1 LAGDDPAGG
10 YAMKWIQYLAGAI
23 VFAVFLEPASALED
37 VQVDELRSDFESV
50 IQGLNENSFDRFH
63 RAIAKDDMTKRIFG
77 GRIIEPEV
85 KKAFTNDFSASVEQ
99 MFAASFPKS
108 KTEILGDLIDFQF
121 AGSEG
126 RAVVRYASSGYRYS
140 YHVYELG
147 LNSRGRVVI
156 LDWIDYSQGNR
167 FSDGAREALVM
178 AMPSKP
184 ATRNI
189 LANKKLGE
197 GEIFQAGELFKAVR
211 DKKADRFFQ
220 IYDGMDEILHNET
233 VIMRLN
239 LDMSL
244 MARDGKRIEN
254 AVRMLVE
261 KHPDESLH
269 SLRLVEYYIPKRQFQ
284 KAIDALVRLQDGIGV
299 RDGATES
306 LKASA
311 ALAMGNTEDAETY
324 ALEATVVEPSLELSW
339 WSLLR
344 ARTRAE
350 NYSGAM
356 QALSHLEDDFGHT
369 LDPEK
374 LKRDRFLKVLAD
386 KQEYLDWRASRE

>member
-1 LAGDDPAGG
+1 
-10 YAMKWIQYLAGAI
+10 MKWIQCLAGIAA
-23 VFAVFLEPASALED
+23 FAGFLGPASALED
-37 VQVDELRSDFESV
+37 VPVDELRSDFESV
-50 IQGLNENSFDRFH
+50 VQGLNDNSFDRFH
-63 RAIAKDDMTKRIFG
+63 RAIASKNMLARIFG
-77 GRIIEPEV
+77 SRMIEPEV
-85 KKAFTNDFSASVEQ
+85 KKAFTSNFSASIEQ
-99 MFAASFPKS
+99 MFASSFPKS
-108 KTEILGDLIDFQF
+108 KTDILGALIDFQF
-121 AGSEG
+121 KGSEG

-147 LNSRGRVVI
+147 LDSKGRMVI
-156 LDWIDYSQGNR
+156 LDWIDYYQGNR
-167 FSDGAREALVM
+167 FSDEAGEALVM

-184 ATRNI
+184 ATRNM

-211 DKKADRFFQ
+211 DKKPERFFQ
-220 IYDGMDEILHNET
+220 IYDGMDEILLNET
-233 VIMRLN
+233 VIIRLN
-239 LDMSL
+239 LNMSL
-244 MARDGKRIEN
+244 MVRDGKRIEN

-261 KHPDESLH
+261 KEPDESLH
-269 SLRLVEYYIPKRQFQ
+269 SLRLVEYYIPKRQYEN
-284 KAIDALVRLQDGIGV
+284 AIDALVRLQDGIGV

-311 ALAMGNTEDAETY
+311 ALAMGNTEDAEQY
-324 ALEATVVEPSLELSW
+324 ALQATVVEPSLELSW

-344 ARTRAE
+344 ATTRAE
-350 NYSGAM
+350 NYSGAT
-356 QALSHLEDDFGHT
+356 QALARLEDDFGHT

>member
-1 LAGDDPAGG
+1 
-10 YAMKWIQYLAGAI
+10 MKWIQYLAGAAL
-23 VFAVFLEPASALED
+23 FAGFLGPVSALQD
-37 VQVDELRSDFESV
+37 VQVDELRSDFEHV
-50 IQGLNENSFDRFH
+50 IQGLNDNSFDRFH
-63 RAIAKDDMTKRIFG
+63 RAIAKNDMMARIFG
-77 GRIIEPEV
+77 SRMIEPDV
-85 KKAFTNDFSASVEQ
+85 KKAFTNDFSASIEQ
-99 MFAASFPKS
+99 MFVAAFPKS
-108 KTEILGDLIDFQF
+108 KTDIRGTLIDFQF
-121 AGSEG
+121 TGSEG

-147 LNSRGRVVI
+147 LDSKGRMVI
-156 LDWIDYSQGNR
+156 LDWIDYYQGNR
-167 FSDGAREALVM
+167 FSDEAGEALVM

-184 ATRNI
+184 ATRNM

-211 DKKADRFFQ
+211 DNKPDRFFQ
-220 IYDGMDEILHNET
+220 IYDGMDEVLLNEA
-233 VIMRLN
+233 VIIRLN

-244 MARDGKRIEN
+244 LARDRKRIET

-261 KHPDESLH
+261 KQPDESLH
-269 SLRLVEYYIPKRQFQ
+269 SLRLVEYYIPIRQYEN
-284 KAIDALVRLQDGIGV
+284 AISALVRLQDGIGV

-311 ALAMGNTEDAETY
+311 ALAMGNTADAEKY
-324 ALEATVVEPSLELSW
+324 ALQATVVEPSLELSW

-350 NYSGAM
+350 NYSAATE
-356 QALSHLEDDFGHT
+356 ALARLEDDFGHT
-369 LDPEK
+369 LDPDK